1 MRISQTFASKY
12 MKAGDL
18 ADGEMLATIDRVV
31 EEEVGKDKQ
40 VKPVLYLNGQQKGI
54 VLNRTN
60 AERLA
65 HKLGDDTLE
74 WRGKSI
80 EIYSELVSFQGQKV
94 EGLRV
99 RIPRRAEVAQTLNDD
114 IPF

>member
-12 MKAGDL
+12 MKVADLDGGD
-18 ADGEMLATIDRVV
+18 MLATIDRAV

-40 VKPVLYLNGQQKGI
+40 SKPVLYLNGQQRGI

-65 HKLGDDTLE
+65 T
-74 WRGKSI
+74 
-80 EIYSELVSFQGQKV
+80 
-94 EGLRV
+94 
-99 RIPRRAEVAQTLNDD
+99 RR
-114 IPF
+114 